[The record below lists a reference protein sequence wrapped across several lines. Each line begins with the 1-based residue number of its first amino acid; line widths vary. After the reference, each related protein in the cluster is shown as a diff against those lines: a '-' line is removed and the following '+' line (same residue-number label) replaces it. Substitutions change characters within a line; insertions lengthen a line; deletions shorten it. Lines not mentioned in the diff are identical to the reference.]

1 MNLYVMDGAVKDSL
15 PEDLSF
21 VTVKGYDEIEQDVA
35 ALDASKTLWLDS
47 GSANYALCLR
57 IPEGMKTVDEAT
69 PIAMMKAVKNETEI
83 KSSLNAHKK
92 DAVAM
97 VKFIKWIK
105 DVAAKTPHQTELSAA
120 EQLRKFRA
128 EEDGF
133 FDLSF
138 ETIAGYGPNGSVIHY
153 APTPETDAE
162 ILPEG
167 FLLPVTYDTDQTVP
181 SSTTHRHRKP
191 MPKFCRKAS
200 CFWTPVVITQ
210 TVPRILPVPSPL
222 DR

>member
-1 MNLYVMDGAVKDSL
+1 MRGSDIDYTPVFFSFILLSKDSVNLYVMNGAVKDSL

-133 FDLSF
+133 FDLSL
-138 ETIAGYGPNGSVIHY
+138 ETIAGYDRTKLG
-153 APTPETDAE
+153 
-162 ILPEG
+162 
-167 FLLPVTYDTDQTVP
+167 P